1 MTDEWASQYCNC
13 SIHDKAFLAFSLLFA
28 EIDNE
33 SKISSV
39 CKRGFLFFKI
49 PFFSLATGS
58 ITSGSIS
65 KISSSILARYFN
77 AFNKH
82 AEALP
87 SKDVVL
93 PVIICPSLSSIAN
106 PGSLVFTSISN
117 A

>member
-28 EIDNE
+28 EIANE

-39 CKRGFLFFKI
+39 CKRGFLFFKF

-65 KISSSILARYFN
+65 KIF
-77 AFNKH
+77 
-82 AEALP
+82 
-87 SKDVVL
+87 
-93 PVIICPSLSSIAN
+93 
-106 PGSLVFTSISN
+106 
-117 A
+117 

>member
-28 EIDNE
+28 EIANE

-77 AFNKH
+77 AFNKQH
-82 AEALP
+82 LYLE
-87 SKDVVL
+87 VL
-93 PVIICPSLSSIAN
+93 QHVY
-106 PGSLVFTSISN
+106 
-117 A
+117 